1 MALLN
6 PRQLVVISERRSAWA
21 SQLRARLQDRP
32 VIWRETRGTNDLL
45 ASVEGWPCPIVV
57 IDLGTQ
63 PREGLE
69 RLVQLSVLAP
79 SALVLVLDR
88 HRLPDVHDLALSL
101 GATQVWSG
109 FAPPPSVADLIG
121 RWLTLARHRT
131 ALAGRAALPKP
142 EPDPSDPMALLEC

>member
-1 MALLN
+1 MIA
-6 PRQLVVISERRSAWA
+6 RQLVVLSERRSVWGA
-21 SQLRARLQDRP
+21 QLRPRLQDRP

-45 ASVEGWPCPIVV
+45 SAVEGWPCPIVLL
-57 IDLGTQ
+57 DLGTQ

-79 SALVLVLDR
+79 SALVLGLDR
-88 HRLPDVHDLALSL
+88 HQHPGLHDLARTL

-109 FAPPPSVADLIG
+109 FAPPPDVAKLID
-121 RWLTLARHRT
+121 RWLILARHRT

-142 EPDPSDPMALLEC
+142 DPDPSDPMALLEV